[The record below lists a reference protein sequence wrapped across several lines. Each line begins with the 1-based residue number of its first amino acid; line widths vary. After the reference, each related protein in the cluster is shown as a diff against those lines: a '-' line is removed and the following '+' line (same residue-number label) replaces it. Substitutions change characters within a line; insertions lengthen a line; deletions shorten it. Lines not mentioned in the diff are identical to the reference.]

1 MKSMKI
7 HDRIAAMAVLLEE
20 SKAGREGIIR
30 SILGPSTQSKLQ
42 EGRKISTN

>member
-1 MKSMKI
+1 MKI

-42 EGRKISTN
+42 EGRNISTN